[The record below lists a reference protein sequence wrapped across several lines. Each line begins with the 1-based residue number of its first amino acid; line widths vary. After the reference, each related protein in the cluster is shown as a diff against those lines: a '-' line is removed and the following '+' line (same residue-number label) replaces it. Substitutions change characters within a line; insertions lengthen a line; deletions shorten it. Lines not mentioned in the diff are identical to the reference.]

1 MGIAWSVSKLS
12 GHIQTQWF
20 IGIAAPYGDSRIRID
35 YSDNLAL
42 NDLPGMLL
50 ELAEKITDG
59 EIDLHPAPQVAKA
72 GVCKHGD

>member
-1 MGIAWSVSKLS
+1 MIP
-12 GHIQTQWF
+12 TQWF

-42 NDLPGMLL
+42 NNLPGMLL

-59 EIDLHPAPQVAKA
+59 EVDLHPAPQVDQA
-72 GVCKHGD
+72 GVSTHGS